1 MEKERIVVDT
11 TVLVRA
17 TFEDYEDHQKNLD
30 ILTSYDIILPEVVIY
45 EFLGILIEYV
55 NDIDT
60 IYKVINN
67 LELFEIESIKIKDI
81 KEALKM
87 IKENNKKL
95 SKSNLNDFIL
105 LSIVKRLNCSFI
117 TYDEDL
123 KGIAKKYNVKI
134 FGTII

>member
-11 TVLVRA
+11 DVLVRA

-45 EFLGILIEYV
+45 EFIGVLIEYV

-60 IYKVINN
+60 IYRVINN
-67 LELFEIESIKIKDI
+67 LELFEIESIKIKDV

-95 SKSNLNDFIL
+95 NKSNLNDFIL
-105 LSIVKRLNCSFI
+105 LSVVR
-117 TYDEDL
+117 D
-123 KGIAKKYNVKI
+123 
-134 FGTII
+134 

>member
-11 TVLVRA
+11 NVLVRA
-17 TFEDYEDHQKNLD
+17 TFEDYEDHQKILD
-30 ILTSYDIILPEVVIY
+30 LLTSYDIILPEVVIY

-55 NDIDT
+55 NHIDT
-60 IYKVINN
+60 IYRVINN
-67 LELFEIESIKIKDI
+67 LELFEIESIKIKDV

-95 SKSNLNDFIL
+95 NKSNLNDFII

-123 KGIAKKYNVKI
+123 KKIAKKHNIKVLEL
-134 FGTII
+134 

>member
-55 NDIDT
+55 NDIDI
-60 IYKVINN
+60 IYRVINN
-67 LELFEIESIKIKDI
+67 LELFEIESIKIKDV

>member
-1 MEKERIVVDT
+1 LKIIEESSR
-11 TVLVRA
+11 
-17 TFEDYEDHQKNLD
+17 KNIN

-55 NDIDT
+55 NNIDT
-60 IYKVINN
+60 IYRVINN
-67 LELFEIESIKIKDI
+67 LELFEIESIKIKDV

-87 IKENNKKL
+87 IKEIIKL

-105 LSIVKRLNCSFI
+105 LSIVKRLNCPFI

-123 KGIAKKYNVKI
+123 KKIAKKYNIKI
-134 FGTII
+134 LELW

>member
-11 TVLVRA
+11 NVLVRA
-17 TFEDYEDHQKNLD
+17 TFEDYEDHQKNIN

-55 NDIDT
+55 NNIDT
-60 IYKVINN
+60 IYRVLNN
-67 LELFEIESIKIKDI
+67 LELFEIEIIKIKDV
-81 KEALKM
+81 KEALKI

-95 SKSNLNDFIL
+95 NKSNLNDFIL
-105 LSIVKRLNCSFI
+105 LSIVKRLNCPFI

-123 KGIAKKYNVKI
+123 KKIAKKYNVKVLEL
-134 FGTII
+134 

>member
-60 IYKVINN
+60 IYRVINN

-134 FGTII
+134 FEP

>member
-11 TVLVRA
+11 NVLVRA

-30 ILTSYDIILPEVVIY
+30 ILTSYDDIILPEVVIY

-95 SKSNLNDFIL
+95 NKSNLNDFIL
-105 LSIVKRLNCSFI
+105 LSIVERLNCSFI

-123 KGIAKKYNVKI
+123 KKIAKKYNI
-134 FGTII
+134 EILEL

>member
-11 TVLVRA
+11 NVLVRA
-17 TFEDYEDHQKNLD
+17 TFEDYGDHQKNLN
-30 ILTSYDIILPEVVIY
+30 ILKSYDITLPEVVIY
-45 EFLGILIEYV
+45 EYFGILIEYV

-60 IYKVINN
+60 IYKVINS

-95 SKSNLNDFIL
+95 NKSNLNDFIL
-105 LSIVKRLNCSFI
+105 LSIVERLNCSFI

-123 KGIAKKYNVKI
+123 KKIAKKYNVKVLEL
-134 FGTII
+134 

>member
-11 TVLVRA
+11 NILVRA
-17 TFEDYEDHQKNLD
+17 TFEDYEDHQKNIN

-60 IYKVINN
+60 IYRVINN
-67 LELFEIESIKIKDI
+67 LELFEIESIKIKDV

-105 LSIVKRLNCSFI
+105 LSIVKKLNCSFI

-123 KGIAKKYNVKI
+123 KRIAKKYNVKI
-134 FGTII
+134 FEP

>member
-11 TVLVRA
+11 NVLVRA
-17 TFEDYEDHQKNLD
+17 TFEDYEDHQKNIN

-55 NDIDT
+55 NNIDT
-60 IYKVINN
+60 IYRVLNN
-67 LELFEIESIKIKDI
+67 LELFEIEIIKIKDV
-81 KEALKM
+81 KEALKI

-95 SKSNLNDFIL
+95 NKSNLNDFIL
-105 LSIVKRLNCSFI
+105 LSIVKRLNCLFI

-123 KGIAKKYNVKI
+123 KKIAKKYNVKVLEL
-134 FGTII
+134 

>member
-11 TVLVRA
+11 NVLVRA
-17 TFEDYEDHQKNLD
+17 TFEDYEDHKKSLD

-45 EFLGILIEYV
+45 EFIGILIEYV

-60 IYKVINN
+60 IYRVINN
-67 LELFEIESIKIKDI
+67 LELFEIESIKIKDV

-95 SKSNLNDFIL
+95 NKSNLNDFIL
-105 LSIVKRLNCSFI
+105 LSVVR
-117 TYDEDL
+117 D
-123 KGIAKKYNVKI
+123 
-134 FGTII
+134 

>member
-1 MEKERIVVDT
+1 MEKERIIVDT
-11 TVLVRA
+11 NVLVRA

-60 IYKVINN
+60 IYRVINN
-67 LELFEIESIKIKDI
+67 LELFEIESIKIKDF

-117 TYDEDL
+117 THDEDL
-123 KGIAKKYNVKI
+123 KKIAKKYNIKVLEL
-134 FGTII
+134 

>member
-11 TVLVRA
+11 NVLVRA
-17 TFEDYEDHQKNLD
+17 TFEDYEDHQKNIN

-55 NDIDT
+55 NNIDS
-60 IYKVINN
+60 IYRVLNN
-67 LELFEIESIKIKDI
+67 LELFEIEIIKIKDV
-81 KEALKM
+81 KEALKI

-95 SKSNLNDFIL
+95 NKSNLNDFIL
-105 LSIVKRLNCSFI
+105 LSIVKRLNCPFI

-123 KGIAKKYNVKI
+123 KKIAKKYNVKVLEL
-134 FGTII
+134 

>member
-11 TVLVRA
+11 NVLVRA
-17 TFEDYEDHQKNLD
+17 TFEDYEDHQKSLD
-30 ILTSYDIILPEVVIY
+30 ILTIYDIILPEVVIY
-45 EFLGILIEYV
+45 EFLGILMEYV

-60 IYKVINN
+60 IYRVINN

-95 SKSNLNDFIL
+95 NKSNLNNFIL
-105 LSIVKRLNCSFI
+105 LSIVERLNCSFI

-123 KGIAKKYNVKI
+123 KKIAKKYNI
-134 FGTII
+134 EILEL

>member
-11 TVLVRA
+11 NVLVRA

-60 IYKVINN
+60 IYRVINN

-105 LSIVKRLNCSFI
+105 LSIVKRLNYSFI

-123 KGIAKKYNVKI
+123 KRIAKKYNVKL
-134 FGTII
+134 FEP

>member
-1 MEKERIVVDT
+1 MEKERIVIDT
-11 TVLVRA
+11 NVLVRA
-17 TFEDYEDHQKNLD
+17 TFEDYEDHKKSLD

-60 IYKVINN
+60 IYRVINN
-67 LELFEIESIKIKDI
+67 LELFEIENIMIEDI

-95 SKSNLNDFIL
+95 SKSNLNDLIL
-105 LSIVKRLNCSFI
+105 LSIAKRLNYPFI

-123 KGIAKKYNVKI
+123 KRIAKKYNVKI
-134 FGTII
+134 FEP

>member
-11 TVLVRA
+11 NVLVRA
-17 TFEDYEDHQKNLD
+17 TFEDYEDHQKNIN

-55 NDIDT
+55 NNIDT
-60 IYKVINN
+60 IYRVLNN
-67 LELFEIESIKIKDI
+67 LELFEIEIIKIKDV
-81 KEALKM
+81 KEALKI

-95 SKSNLNDFIL
+95 NKSNLNDFIL
-105 LSIVKRLNCSFI
+105 LSIVERLNCSFI

-123 KGIAKKYNVKI
+123 KKIAKKYNI
-134 FGTII
+134 EILEL